1 MRDYK
6 GIQCDTLWG
15 EMGFGVVHVY
25 VRGEKILDFFSHI
38 TSIRS
43 HSEVPYLFTGS
54 LQFITSILDNG

>member
-1 MRDYK
+1 MRDSK
-6 GIQCDTLWG
+6 GIQCDTLWE
-15 EMGFGVVHVY
+15 EMGFGVVY